1 MIALKEDTTRIE
13 LAPGK
18 AKGLSLRSLGI
29 PLSDETRLKKGQ
41 LNEFLQPLDD
51 HAVGRRYQNIRA
63 TLVETPEGGQ
73 KSVKLFLQFEV
84 FGDDNVPLEAE
95 RGVKPALLAEG
106 EAVAE
111 LPESPCFLPYAG
123 TWYDNQ
129 FVFDLEPTVFDR
141 ASAIE
146 FTALAAP
153 VRRL

>member
-1 MIALKEDTTRIE
+1 MP
-13 LAPGK
+13 APDRYTLYGTEFSLYTGK
-18 AKGLSLRSLGI
+18 ARAYLRYKGI
-29 PLSDETRLKKGQ
+29 PFREVLSTLS
-41 LNEFLQPLDD
+41 
-51 HAVGRRYQNIRA
+51 VYRRTIVPG
-63 TLVETPEGGQ
+63 TGVSMIPVVETPEGGQ

>member
-13 LAPGK
+13 LTPGK
-18 AKGLSLRSLGI
+18 AKGLSLKSLGI
-29 PLSDETRLKKGQ
+29 PLSEDTRIKKGS

-51 HAVGRRYQNIRA
+51 DAVGRRYQNIRA

-84 FGDDNVPLEAE
+84 FGDDNVPAEAE
-95 RGVKPALLAEG
+95 RGVKPALIG
-106 EAVAE
+106 GDTAVAE

-123 TWYDNQ
+123 SWYDNQ
-129 FVFDLEPTVFDR
+129 FVFDLDPAVFDG
-141 ASAIE
+141 ASAVQL
-146 FTALAAP
+146 TALGAP

>member
-1 MIALKEDTTRIE
+1 VITLKEDTTCID

-18 AKGLSLRSLGI
+18 AKGLSLKSLGI
-29 PLSDETRLKKGQ
+29 PLSDETRIKKGQ

-51 HAVGRRYQNIRA
+51 DAVGRRYQNIRA

-84 FGDDNVPLEAE
+84 FGDDNVPLESE
-95 RGVKPALLAEG
+95 RGLKPALLASG
-106 EAVAE
+106 TAVAE

-123 TWYDNQ
+123 SWYDNQ
-129 FVFDLEPTVFDR
+129 FVFDLDPAVFDQ
-141 ASAIE
+141 ASAVQL
-146 FTALAAP
+146 TALGAS